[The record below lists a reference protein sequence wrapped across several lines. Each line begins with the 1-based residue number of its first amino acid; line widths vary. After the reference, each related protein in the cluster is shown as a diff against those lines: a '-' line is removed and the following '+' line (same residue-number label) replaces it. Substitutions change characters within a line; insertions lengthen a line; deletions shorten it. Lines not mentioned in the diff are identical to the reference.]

1 MDFMMVS
8 GFFGTEGENTQG
20 DFGYASDT
28 AVKKKQATKIYVTMT
43 CGTMAPENTAVLN
56 RNSTLG

>member
-1 MDFMMVS
+1 MDFILVS

-20 DFGYASDT
+20 DFGYTSDT
-28 AVKKKQATKIYVTMT
+28 AVKKKQTTKVDVTMT
-43 CGTMAPENTAVLN
+43 CGMTAPENTAVLN